1 MGFLV
6 LDEIFDCWQMNKT
19 ANDFHLIFD
28 DWHEADLRNM
38 ARRDRNHPSVMSW
51 SYGNEVGE
59 QATGEAG
66 AALSASLRD
75 ILAEEDST
83 RPSSASQNQA
93 TPNLPWS
100 QVVDIFYLNYQG
112 AGIRDTV
119 AYSNLAGIRMDP
131 AYPEYHGNF
140 TSRAILSSESSSA
153 LSSRGTFLY
162 PVTSYT
168 SAPLNDTSGGD
179 PTDLTCSAYEL
190 YTAGFGS
197 SPDKVFASQD
207 ANPYVAGEFVWTGL
221 DYLGEPTPYYAARSS
236 YSGILDLAGFR
247 KDRFYAYQARWNPG
261 VRAAHMLPHWTW
273 PDRVGLATPVHVF
286 SAADAA
292 ELFLNGR
299 SLGTRVRGQGE
310 YRFRWDEVVYQP
322 GELSVV
328 THKDGEPWA
337 NSTVRTAGSPAGVQ
351 LTVDRAEIAADG
363 LDLAFLTAAVVDE
376 RGDVVPGASDLITF
390 SLEGPG
396 EIIATDNGDPAD
408 FTSFPSLERNA
419 YSGLAAAILRGRPG
433 KNGSITVGAAADGLR
448 AGTIVVNSK

>member
-38 ARRDRNHPSVMSW
+38 ARRDRNHPSIISW

-59 QATGEAG
+59 QATGDAG
-66 AALSASLRD
+66 AELSASLRD

-83 RPSSASQNQA
+83 RQSSASQNQA

-140 TSRAILSSESSSA
+140 TNKMILSSESSSA
-153 LSSRGTFLY
+153 LSSRGTFIF
-162 PVTSYT
+162 PVTNYT
-168 SAPLNDTSGGD
+168 SAPINDTSGGNSA
-179 PTDLTCSAYEL
+179 DLTCSAYEL

-197 SPDKVFASQD
+197 SPDKVFVSQD
-207 ANPYVAGEFVWTGL
+207 ANPYVAGEFVWTGT
-221 DYLGEPTPYYAARSS
+221 DYLGEPTPYDAARSS
-236 YSGILDLAGFR
+236 YSGILDLAGFK
-247 KDRFYAYQARWNPG
+247 KDRFYLYQARWNSN
-261 VRAAHMLPHWTW
+261 VRMAHILPHWTW
-273 PDRVGLATPVHVF
+273 PDRTGLVTPVHVF
-286 SAADAA
+286 SAADTA
-292 ELFLNGR
+292 ELFLNGQ
-299 SLGTRVRGQGE
+299 SLGTETRGQGE

-328 THKDGEPWA
+328 TFKDGNFWA
-337 NSTVRTAGSPAGVQ
+337 NSTVRTTGDPASIQ
-351 LTVDRAEIAADG
+351 LSVDRAEITADG
-363 LDLAFLTAAVVDE
+363 LDLAYITAAVVDQ
-376 RGDVVPGASDLITF
+376 RGDIVPEANNLITF
-390 SLEGPG
+390 TLDGPG
-396 EIIATDNGDPAD
+396 GIIATDNGDPAD

-419 YSGLAAAILRGRPG
+419 YSGLAGLILRGQSSKEG
-433 KNGSITVGAAADGLR
+433 VITVGATADGLQ
-448 AGTIVVNSK
+448 AGMIVVNSK